1 MKRRETDPAS
11 NQFPKC
17 SPRLHNFSLWL
28 RHIGEE
34 GEKEEKQNWGR
45 FSLDGFPTNAAAFP
59 SSSQCGFS
67 MTLLQTLTGLIF
79 PSAALHSAHP
89 WGSAPR
95 SLMCSERGGTSMS
108 LWEVD
113 CDRSDH
119 FPITSEEG

>member
-1 MKRRETDPAS
+1 MSDSVTPWTVAYQAPPSMEISKQGEE
-11 NQFPKC
+11 
-17 SPRLHNFSLWL
+17 
-28 RHIGEE
+28 EE
-34 GEKEEKQNWGR
+34 GEEEEKQNWGR
-45 FSLDGFPTNAAAFP
+45 FSLDRFPTNAAAFP
-59 SSSQCGFS
+59 SSSWCGFS

-89 WGSAPR
+89 WGSAPG

-113 CDRSDH
+113 CDSSDN